1 MLAVYTTHAIARS
14 NTTHLFGELS
24 MGQGRLPVS
33 EGEQERH
40 IAALARA
47 LAVAVAR
54 DFAGRASIEGVDIDA
69 PLIDDLA
76 RKHRALLYA
85 QQRGLSRVLAEAN
98 RQGEVGRKEEMK
110 RIFGV
115 EI

>member
-1 MLAVYTTHAIARS
+1 MTSGPQRKHERPADRS
-14 NTTHLFGELS
+14 RPKA
-24 MGQGRLPVS
+24 GQRQRAGPSSRSLPGS
-33 EGEQERH
+33 
-40 IAALARA
+40 RA

-54 DFAGRASIEGVDIDA
+54 DFGAGRASIEGVDIDA